1 MTTQSDHEL
10 MIRVREGQLRCLGV
24 LFERHHRRLFNFFLR
39 LTGNRQ
45 VSEDLAQEVFFRMLR
60 SRATY
65 RDEGDFTAWMY
76 RVARNVSTDH
86 MRRAAREVVSGE
98 EVERRIERLPA
109 QALQGGE
116 ATTPLDDLEHDL
128 SVRLLRTALARL
140 PDEMR
145 EILVLA
151 RFELLKYSQIAELL
165 DCSVG
170 AVKLRVHRAVKRLRQ
185 VYLSLAEE
193 AAT

>member
-1 MTTQSDHEL
+1 VSAQTDHEL
-10 MIRVREGQLRCLGV
+10 MIRVRDGQLRCLGV

-45 VSEDLAQEVFFRMLR
+45 NSEDLAQEVFFRMLR

-65 RDEGDFTAWMY
+65 RDEGDFIAWMY

-86 MRRAAREVVSGE
+86 MRKAAHEVVSAE

-109 QALQGGE
+109 GGPSPE
-116 ATTPLDDLEHDL
+116 DEIDHER
-128 SVRLLRTALARL
+128 SVHLLRVALLRL
-140 PDEMR
+140 PAEMR
-145 EILVLA
+145 EVLVLA
-151 RFELLKYSQIAELL
+151 RFELLKYTQIAELL

-185 VYLSLAEE
+185 VYLALAEE
-193 AAT
+193 AAP